1 MADQRANPQ
10 TNPLPNPMQRFAV
23 TPDEITRVLDVFYA
37 RVRHHPE
44 LGPVFNAH
52 IGTTDTEW
60 VEHIEKIN
68 RFWRNAILR
77 ERVYDGNP
85 MRVHVNA
92 GDIKTNHFAPWLGM
106 FEEVL
111 RAELSPDIADSWM
124 ALAQRIGRGF
134 QMQMEDMRRPTT
146 EVPKLF

>member
-1 MADQRANPQ
+1 MSIPDPQ
-10 TNPLPNPMQRFAV
+10 SNPMQRFAI
-23 TPDEITRVLDVFYA
+23 TPDQIARVLDVFYT

-44 LGPVFNAH
+44 LGPVFNGH
-52 IGTTDTEW
+52 IGESNAEW
-60 VEHIEKIN
+60 AEHIEKIN

-85 MRVHVNA
+85 MRVHMA
-92 GDIKTNHFAPWLGM
+92 ATDIKTNHFAPWLGL

-111 RAELSPDIADSWM
+111 MAELPNETARPWL

-134 QMQMEDMRRPTT
+134 QMQMDDMRRPTS